1 VCSIESLNVL
11 EHMFN
16 KFFIPRG
23 SFLCCYLNLQG
34 GEKVMADYLQEIS
47 AILYQKGFSFSR
59 ESLNNLLD
67 TLSDE
72 KKEQLIRTV
81 LSIRE
86 YKSPKRHYM
95 VSDDIESRQS
105 VLALSESILESQNFG
120 FSRFDF
126 VEEFF
131 DDLTK
136 EQRIAFL
143 KLFITFGKVHYYE
156 YEDEEYEDGEY
167 EDGDDGNE
175 EYW

>member
-1 VCSIESLNVL
+1 
-11 EHMFN
+11 
-16 KFFIPRG
+16 
-23 SFLCCYLNLQG
+23 
-34 GEKVMADYLQEIS
+34 MADYLQEIS
-47 AILYQKGFSFSR
+47 AILFQKGFSFSR

-86 YKSPKRHYM
+86 YKSPKRHYI